1 MTLLSRRAKGQRR
14 ELRYHP
20 LVREFLE
27 ARLTRDHG
35 IEAVRT
41 LHRTVALHAE
51 GLDWRIAAHHYWAA
65 GDRQRA
71 LEIIDDAA
79 QSIIGRGDYLV
90 AAQFVDQ
97 AAEEDLRASF
107 HVVLSRRDFK
117 LGDIRGALARA
128 KRAVESDPD
137 SDIALAN
144 LASLMLTLG
153 DANAAVEAANK
164 LLASTKDPVWS
175 GIARGTLGAV
185 SDSVDGDVAAS
196 VIRLRT
202 LAAEQ
207 AAIGQTHFE
216 GITYLNL
223 AESLRTRG
231 LASEA
236 LEAAVRSIELLEAG
250 SGSTEV
256 ATSRAIAAWAY
267 LHLGQVEKGWREL
280 EIAMR
285 EPHRAIHADT
295 LKEAA
300 QMEARYGSAQRA
312 LDRLDDLRA
321 IGDEASW
328 ALAASTPTAAFV
340 AIRRGD
346 LETAARL
353 LEGVDPDAPTEVSGH
368 KAHVLAMRAHLS
380 VAREDEVPL
389 LALESALRHAK
400 ATSADLWHEYAL
412 VLQAILDR
420 RSGSICQ
427 VDSRQG
433 NLAADICRRTSS
445 AAPRPPRRRGAS
457 TRQERGNAVVRNAG
471 GRRFA
476 WW

>member
-153 DANAAVEAANK
+153 DANAAVDAANR
-164 LLASTKDPVWS
+164 LLAVSTDPVWL

-185 SDSVDGDVAAS
+185 SNSVDGDVAAS

-207 AAIGQTHFE
+207 SAIGQTHFE

-223 AESLRTRG
+223 AESFRTRG

-236 LEAAVRSIELLEAG
+236 LEAAVKVYR
-250 SGSTEV
+250 
-256 ATSRAIAAWAY
+256 TSRGR
-267 LHLGQVEKGWREL
+267 LRLNGGCDQPV
-280 EIAMR
+280 
-285 EPHRAIHADT
+285 HRG
-295 LKEAA
+295 
-300 QMEARYGSAQRA
+300 MGV
-312 LDRLDDLRA
+312 
-321 IGDEASW
+321 
-328 ALAASTPTAAFV
+328 LAPRTG
-340 AIRRGD
+340 R
-346 LETAARL
+346 
-353 LEGVDPDAPTEVSGH
+353 EGVAGTRESDA
-368 KAHVLAMRAHLS
+368 
-380 VAREDEVPL
+380 
-389 LALESALRHAK
+389 
-400 ATSADLWHEYAL
+400 
-412 VLQAILDR
+412 
-420 RSGSICQ
+420 
-427 VDSRQG
+427 
-433 NLAADICRRTSS
+433 
-445 AAPRPPRRRGAS
+445 
-457 TRQERGNAVVRNAG
+457 
-471 GRRFA
+471 
-476 WW
+476 